1 MKKII
6 IFLIILCTL
15 TGCLKRDT
23 MEGIEIYT
31 TVYPLEYITN
41 RLYGD
46 NSTIK
51 SIYPNGV
58 DPFTYPSLTEK
69 QLSDYSAASLYIFN
83 GLTSEKDYVVPLFN
97 NNKNLKI
104 INASLSMKTSYG
116 NEELWLDPSNF
127 LQLTQNIRNG
137 FEEYISNYYLLE
149 EIKQNYESLKLE
161 VSKLDANLTVIGTN
175 ADFNTIVVTDDL
187 FLFLKKYNI
196 NVLSLD
202 KDTLTNKTLNDV
214 KSLMSEEK
222 ISYIFARKD
231 EELSD
236 EVKALVEEYNIEVVY
251 IHTLSNLTNEEKEN
265 GSTYLTIMNENIEK
279 LKNELYRKF
288 LD

>member
-1 MKKII
+1 MKKIV
-6 IFLIILCTL
+6 IFLIVLFSL

-23 MEGIEIYT
+23 MEGIDIYT

-41 RLYGD
+41 RLYGN
-46 NSTIK
+46 NSNIK

-58 DPFTYPSLTEK
+58 DPFTYPNLTDK
-69 QLSDYSAASLYIFN
+69 QLLDYSEASLYIFN
-83 GLTSEKDYVVPLFN
+83 GLSSEKDYVVPLFN

-116 NEELWLDPSNF
+116 VEELWLDPSNF

-137 FEEYISNYYLLE
+137 FEEYVSNYYLLE
-149 EIKQNYESLKLE
+149 EIKENYESLKLD

-175 ADFNTIVVTDDL
+175 ADFDTIVVTDDL

-196 NVLSLD
+196 NVISLD
-202 KDTLTNKTLNDV
+202 KDTLNNKTLNDV
-214 KSLMSEEK
+214 KSLISDGK

-231 EELSD
+231 EVLDDVVNS
-236 EVKALVEEYNIEVVY
+236 LVNDYNIEVSY
-251 IHTLSNLTNEEKEN
+251 IHTLSNLTTEELNN

-279 LKNELYRKF
+279 LKNELYN
-288 LD
+288 

>member
-1 MKKII
+1 MKKIV
-6 IFLIILCTL
+6 IFLIVLFSL

-23 MEGIEIYT
+23 MEGIDIYT

-41 RLYGD
+41 RLYGN
-46 NSTIK
+46 NSNIK

-58 DPFTYPSLTEK
+58 DPFTYPNLTDK
-69 QLSDYSAASLYIFN
+69 QLLDYSEASLYIFN
-83 GLTSEKDYVVPLFN
+83 GLSSEKDYVVPLFN
-97 NNKNLKI
+97 NNKDLKI

-116 NEELWLDPSNF
+116 VEELWLDPSNF

-137 FEEYISNYYLLE
+137 FEEYVSNYYLLE
-149 EIKQNYESLKLE
+149 EIKENYESLKLD

-175 ADFNTIVVTDDL
+175 ADFDTIVVTDDL

-196 NVLSLD
+196 NVISLD
-202 KDTLTNKTLNDV
+202 KDTLNNKTLNDV
-214 KSLMSEEK
+214 KSLISDGK

-231 EELSD
+231 EVLDDVVNS
-236 EVKALVEEYNIEVVY
+236 LVNDYNIEVSY
-251 IHTLSNLTNEEKEN
+251 IHTLSNLTTEELNN

-279 LKNELYRKF
+279 LKNELYN
-288 LD
+288 

>member
-41 RLYGD
+41 RLYGN
-46 NSTIK
+46 NSTVK
-51 SIYPNGV
+51 SIYPNGI

-202 KDTLTNKTLNDV
+202 KDNLTNKTLNDV

-279 LKNELYRKF
+279 LKNELYN
-288 LD
+288 

>member
-51 SIYPNGV
+51 SIYPNGI

-279 LKNELYRKF
+279 LKNELYN
-288 LD
+288 

>member
-6 IFLIILCTL
+6 IFLIVLCTL

-41 RLYGD
+41 RLYGN
-46 NSTIK
+46 NSTVK

-69 QLSDYSAASLYIFN
+69 QLSDYSVASLYIFN
-83 GLTSEKDYVVPLFN
+83 GLTAEKDYVVPLFN
-97 NNKNLKI
+97 HNKDLKI

-149 EIKQNYESLKLE
+149 EIKKNYEDLKLE
-161 VSKLDANLTVIGTN
+161 VSKLDANLTVIGSN

-196 NVLSLD
+196 NVISLD
-202 KDTLTNKTLNDV
+202 KDSLTNKTLNDV
-214 KSLMSEEK
+214 KSLMGEEK
-222 ISYIFARKD
+222 ISYIFTKKD

-236 EVKALVEEYNIEVVY
+236 EIKSLVDEYKVEVVY
-251 IHTLSNLTNEEKEN
+251 IHTLANLTNEEKEN

-279 LKNELYRKF
+279 LKNELYN
-288 LD
+288 

>member
-202 KDTLTNKTLNDV
+202 KDNLTNKTLNDV

-279 LKNELYRKF
+279 LKNELYN
-288 LD
+288 

>member
-6 IFLIILCTL
+6 IFLIVLCTL

-31 TVYPLEYITN
+31 TVYPLEYITD
-41 RLYGD
+41 RLYGN
-46 NSTIK
+46 NSTVK

-83 GLTSEKDYVVPLFN
+83 GLTAEKDYVVPLFN
-97 NNKNLKI
+97 HNKDLKI

-137 FEEYISNYYLLE
+137 FEEYISNYYLLD
-149 EIKQNYESLKLE
+149 EIKKNYEDLKLE
-161 VSKLDANLTVIGTN
+161 VSKLDANLTVIGSN
-175 ADFNTIVVTDDL
+175 ADFNTIVATDDL

-196 NVLSLD
+196 NVISLD
-202 KDTLTNKTLNDV
+202 KDSLNNKTLNDV
-214 KSLMSEEK
+214 KSLMGEEK
-222 ISYIFARKD
+222 ISYIFAKKD

-236 EVKALVEEYNIEVVY
+236 EVKALVDEYKVEVVY
-251 IHTLSNLTNEEKEN
+251 IHTLANLTNEEKEN

-279 LKNELYRKF
+279 LKNELYH
-288 LD
+288 

>member
-6 IFLIILCTL
+6 IFLIVLCTL

-41 RLYGD
+41 RLYGN
-46 NSTIK
+46 NSTVK

-69 QLSDYSAASLYIFN
+69 QLSDYSVASLYIFN
-83 GLTSEKDYVVPLFN
+83 GLTAEKDYVVPLFN
-97 NNKNLKI
+97 HNKDLKI

-149 EIKQNYESLKLE
+149 EIKKNYEDLKLE

-196 NVLSLD
+196 NVISLD
-202 KDTLTNKTLNDV
+202 KDSLTNKTLNDV
-214 KSLMSEEK
+214 KSLMEEEK
-222 ISYIFARKD
+222 ISYIFAKKD

-236 EVKALVEEYNIEVVY
+236 EVKSLVDEYKVEVVY
-251 IHTLSNLTNEEKEN
+251 IHTLANLTNEEKEN

-279 LKNELYRKF
+279 LKNELYN
-288 LD
+288 

>member
-1 MKKII
+1 MKKQSS
-6 IFLIILCTL
+6 
-15 TGCLKRDT
+15 
-23 MEGIEIYT
+23 IEI
-31 TVYPLEYITN
+31 E
-41 RLYGD
+41 
-46 NSTIK
+46 K
-51 SIYPNGV
+51 
-58 DPFTYPSLTEK
+58 SLTEK

-196 NVLSLD
+196 K
-202 KDTLTNKTLNDV
+202 KDNYCICNNYNSTTFKF
-214 KSLMSEEK
+214 
-222 ISYIFARKD
+222 IIICPYYI
-231 EELSD
+231 
-236 EVKALVEEYNIEVVY
+236 
-251 IHTLSNLTNEEKEN
+251 
-265 GSTYLTIMNENIEK
+265 
-279 LKNELYRKF
+279 
-288 LD
+288 

>member
-6 IFLIILCTL
+6 IFLIVLCTL

-41 RLYGD
+41 RLYGN
-46 NSTIK
+46 NSTVK

-69 QLSDYSAASLYIFN
+69 QLSDYSVASLYIFN
-83 GLTSEKDYVVPLFN
+83 GLTAEKDYVVPLFN
-97 NNKNLKI
+97 HNKDLKI

-149 EIKQNYESLKLE
+149 EIKKNYEDLKLE
-161 VSKLDANLTVIGTN
+161 VSKLDANLTVIGSN

-196 NVLSLD
+196 NVISLD
-202 KDTLTNKTLNDV
+202 KDSLTNKTLNDV
-214 KSLMSEEK
+214 KSLMGEEK
-222 ISYIFARKD
+222 ISYIFTKKD

-236 EVKALVEEYNIEVVY
+236 EVKSLVDEYKVEVVY
-251 IHTLSNLTNEEKEN
+251 IHTLANLTNEEKEN

-279 LKNELYRKF
+279 LKNELYN
-288 LD
+288 

>member
-1 MKKII
+1 MKKIV
-6 IFLIILCTL
+6 IFLIVLFSL

-23 MEGIEIYT
+23 MEGIDIYT
-31 TVYPLEYITN
+31 TVYPLEYIAS
-41 RLYGD
+41 RLYGN
-46 NSTIK
+46 NSNIK

-58 DPFTYPSLTEK
+58 DPFTYPSLTDK
-69 QLSDYSAASLYIFN
+69 QLLDYSEASLYIFN
-83 GLTSEKDYVVPLFN
+83 GLSSEKDYVVPLFN
-97 NNKNLKI
+97 NNKDLKI

-116 NEELWLDPSNF
+116 DEELWLDPSNF

-137 FEEYISNYYLLE
+137 FEEYVSNYYLLE
-149 EIKQNYESLKLE
+149 EIKENYEALKLD

-175 ADFNTIVVTDDL
+175 ADFNTIVVTDNL

-196 NVLSLD
+196 NVISLD

-214 KSLMSEEK
+214 KSLISDGK

-231 EELSD
+231 EVLDDVVNS
-236 EVKALVEEYNIEVVY
+236 LVNDYNIEVSY
-251 IHTLSNLTNEEKEN
+251 IHTLSNLTTEEINN

-279 LKNELYRKF
+279 LKNELYN
-288 LD
+288 

>member
-6 IFLIILCTL
+6 IFLIVLCTL

-31 TVYPLEYITN
+31 TVYPLEYITD
-41 RLYGD
+41 RLYGN
-46 NSTIK
+46 NSTVK

-83 GLTSEKDYVVPLFN
+83 GLTAEKDYVVPLFN
-97 NNKNLKI
+97 HNKDLKI

-149 EIKQNYESLKLE
+149 EIKKNYEDLKLE
-161 VSKLDANLTVIGTN
+161 VSKLDANLTVIGSN
-175 ADFNTIVVTDDL
+175 ADFNTIVATDDL

-196 NVLSLD
+196 NVISLD
-202 KDTLTNKTLNDV
+202 KDSLTNKTLNDV
-214 KSLMSEEK
+214 KSLMGEEK
-222 ISYIFARKD
+222 ISYIFAKKD

-236 EVKALVEEYNIEVVY
+236 EVKALVDEYKVEVVY
-251 IHTLSNLTNEEKEN
+251 IHTLANLTNEEKEN

-279 LKNELYRKF
+279 LKNELYN
-288 LD
+288 

>member
-6 IFLIILCTL
+6 IFLIVLCTL

-41 RLYGD
+41 RLYGN
-46 NSTIK
+46 NSTVK

-83 GLTSEKDYVVPLFN
+83 GLTAEKDYVVPLFN
-97 NNKNLKI
+97 HNKDLKI

-149 EIKQNYESLKLE
+149 EIKKNYEDLKLE
-161 VSKLDANLTVIGTN
+161 VSKLDANLTVIGSN

-196 NVLSLD
+196 NVMSLD
-202 KDTLTNKTLNDV
+202 KDSLTNKTLNDV
-214 KSLMSEEK
+214 KSLMDEEK
-222 ISYIFARKD
+222 ISYIFAKKD
-231 EELSD
+231 EKLSD
-236 EVKALVEEYNIEVVY
+236 EVKALVDEYKVEVVY
-251 IHTLSNLTNEEKEN
+251 IHTLANLTNEEKEN

-279 LKNELYRKF
+279 LKNELYN
-288 LD
+288 

>member
-31 TVYPLEYITN
+31 TVYPLEYITS

-202 KDTLTNKTLNDV
+202 KDNLTNKTLNDV

-279 LKNELYRKF
+279 LKNELYN
-288 LD
+288 

>member
-41 RLYGD
+41 RLYGN
-46 NSTIK
+46 NSTVK

-83 GLTSEKDYVVPLFN
+83 GLTAEKDYVVPLFN
-97 NNKNLKI
+97 HNKDLKI

-149 EIKQNYESLKLE
+149 EIKKNYEDLKLE
-161 VSKLDANLTVIGTN
+161 VSKLDANLTVIGSN

-196 NVLSLD
+196 NVMSLD
-202 KDTLTNKTLNDV
+202 KDSLTNKTLNDV
-214 KSLMSEEK
+214 KSLMDEEK
-222 ISYIFARKD
+222 ISYIFAKKD
-231 EELSD
+231 EKLSD
-236 EVKALVEEYNIEVVY
+236 EVKALVDEYKVEVVY
-251 IHTLSNLTNEEKEN
+251 IHTLANLTNEEKEN

-279 LKNELYRKF
+279 LKNELYN
-288 LD
+288 

>member
-6 IFLIILCTL
+6 IFLIVLCTL

-41 RLYGD
+41 RLYGN
-46 NSTIK
+46 NSTVR

-58 DPFTYPSLTEK
+58 NPFTYPSLTEK

-83 GLTSEKDYVVPLFN
+83 GLTAEKDYVVPLFN
-97 NNKNLKI
+97 HNKDLKI

-149 EIKQNYESLKLE
+149 EIKKNYEDLKLE
-161 VSKLDANLTVIGTN
+161 VSKLDANLTVIGSN

-196 NVLSLD
+196 NVISLD
-202 KDTLTNKTLNDV
+202 KDSLTNKTLNDV
-214 KSLMSEEK
+214 KSLMGEEK
-222 ISYIFARKD
+222 ISYIFTKKD

-236 EVKALVEEYNIEVVY
+236 EIKSLVDEYKVEVVY
-251 IHTLSNLTNEEKEN
+251 IHTLANLTNEEKEN

-279 LKNELYRKF
+279 LKNELYN
-288 LD
+288 

>member
-1 MKKII
+1 MKKIV
-6 IFLIILCTL
+6 IFLIVLFSL

-23 MEGIEIYT
+23 MEGIDIYT

-41 RLYGD
+41 RLYGN
-46 NSTIK
+46 NSNIK

-58 DPFTYPSLTEK
+58 DPFTYPNLTDK
-69 QLSDYSAASLYIFN
+69 QLLDYSEASLYIFN
-83 GLTSEKDYVVPLFN
+83 GLSSEKDYVVPLFN

-116 NEELWLDPSNF
+116 VEELWLDPSNF

-137 FEEYISNYYLLE
+137 FEEYVSNYYLLE
-149 EIKQNYESLKLE
+149 EIKENYESLKLD

-175 ADFNTIVVTDDL
+175 ADFDTIVVTDDL

-196 NVLSLD
+196 NVISLD
-202 KDTLTNKTLNDV
+202 KDTLNNKTLNDV
-214 KSLMSEEK
+214 KSLISDGK

-231 EELSD
+231 EVLDDVVNS
-236 EVKALVEEYNIEVVY
+236 LVNDYDIEVSY
-251 IHTLSNLTNEEKEN
+251 IHTLSNLTTEELNN

-279 LKNELYRKF
+279 LKNELYN
-288 LD
+288 

>member
-1 MKKII
+1 MKKIV
-6 IFLIILCTL
+6 IFLIVLFSL

-23 MEGIEIYT
+23 MEGIDIYT

-41 RLYGD
+41 RLYGN
-46 NSTIK
+46 NSNIK

-58 DPFTYPSLTEK
+58 DPFTYPNLTDK
-69 QLSDYSAASLYIFN
+69 QLLDYSEASLYIFN
-83 GLTSEKDYVVPLFN
+83 GLSSEKDYVVPLFN
-97 NNKNLKI
+97 NNKDLKI

-116 NEELWLDPSNF
+116 VEELWLDPSNF

-137 FEEYISNYYLLE
+137 FEEYVSNYYLLE
-149 EIKQNYESLKLE
+149 EIKENYESLKLD

-175 ADFNTIVVTDDL
+175 ADFDTIVVTDDL

-196 NVLSLD
+196 NVISLD
-202 KDTLTNKTLNDV
+202 KDTLNNKTLNDV
-214 KSLMSEEK
+214 KSLINDGK

-231 EELSD
+231 EVLDDVVNS
-236 EVKALVEEYNIEVVY
+236 LVNDYDIEVSY
-251 IHTLSNLTNEEKEN
+251 IHTLSNLTTEELNN

-279 LKNELYRKF
+279 LKNELYN
-288 LD
+288 

>member
-1 MKKII
+1 MKKVMF
-6 IFLIILCTL
+6 FLLVLLGL

-23 MEGIEIYT
+23 MEGASIYT
-31 TVYPLEYITN
+31 TVYPLEYITS
-41 RLYGD
+41 RLYGE

-58 DPFTYPSLTEK
+58 DPYKYPSLTDK
-69 QLSDYSAASLYIFN
+69 QLADYSEANLYIFD
-83 GLTSEKDYVVPLFN
+83 GLSAEKDYVVPLFK
-97 NNKNLKI
+97 NNKDLKI

-127 LQLTQNIRNG
+127 LQLTQNIKNG
-137 FEEYISNYYLLE
+137 FGEYISNYYLLD
-149 EIKQNYESLKLE
+149 EISNRYDSLKLD

-187 FLFLKKYNI
+187 FCFLKKYNI
-196 NVLSLD
+196 NVVSLD
-202 KDTLTNKTLNDV
+202 PDSMTNKTLNDV
-214 KSLMSEEK
+214 KTLLSEEK

-236 EVKALVEEYNIEVVY
+236 TVKKLVDEYKIEVVY
-251 IHTLSNLTNEEKEN
+251 IHTLSNLTSEERNN
-265 GSTYLTIMNENIEK
+265 GSNYLTIMTENIEK
-279 LKNELYRKF
+279 LKNELYN
-288 LD
+288 

>member
-6 IFLIILCTL
+6 IFLIVLCTL

-41 RLYGD
+41 RLYGN
-46 NSTIK
+46 NSTVK

-83 GLTSEKDYVVPLFN
+83 GLTAEKDYVVPLFN
-97 NNKNLKI
+97 HNKDLKI

-149 EIKQNYESLKLE
+149 EIKKNYEELKLE
-161 VSKLDANLTVIGTN
+161 VSKLDANLTVIGSN

-196 NVLSLD
+196 NVMSLD
-202 KDTLTNKTLNDV
+202 KDSLTNKTLNDV
-214 KSLMSEEK
+214 KSLMGEEK
-222 ISYIFARKD
+222 ISYIFAKKD
-231 EELSD
+231 EKLSD
-236 EVKALVEEYNIEVVY
+236 EVNALVDEYKVEVVY
-251 IHTLSNLTNEEKEN
+251 IHTLANLTNEEKEN

-279 LKNELYRKF
+279 LKNELYN
-288 LD
+288 

>member
-6 IFLIILCTL
+6 IFLIVLCTL

-41 RLYGD
+41 RLYGN
-46 NSTIK
+46 NSTVK

-58 DPFTYPSLTEK
+58 DPFTYPNLTEK
-69 QLSDYSAASLYIFN
+69 QLSDYSVASLYIFN
-83 GLTSEKDYVVPLFN
+83 GLTAEKDYVVPLFN
-97 NNKNLKI
+97 HNKDLKI

-149 EIKQNYESLKLE
+149 EIKKNYEDLKLE
-161 VSKLDANLTVIGTN
+161 VSKLDANLTVIGSN

-196 NVLSLD
+196 NVISLD
-202 KDTLTNKTLNDV
+202 KDSLTNKTLNDV
-214 KSLMSEEK
+214 KSLMGEEK
-222 ISYIFARKD
+222 ISYIFAKKD

-236 EVKALVEEYNIEVVY
+236 EVKALVDEYKVEVVY
-251 IHTLSNLTNEEKEN
+251 IHTLANLTNEEKEN

-279 LKNELYRKF
+279 LKNELYN
-288 LD
+288 

>member
-6 IFLIILCTL
+6 IFLIVLCTL

-31 TVYPLEYITN
+31 TVYPLEYITD
-41 RLYGD
+41 RLYGN
-46 NSTIK
+46 NSTVK

-83 GLTSEKDYVVPLFN
+83 GLTAEKDYVVPLFN
-97 NNKNLKI
+97 HNKDLKI

-149 EIKQNYESLKLE
+149 EIKKNYEDLKLE
-161 VSKLDANLTVIGTN
+161 VSKLDANLTVIGSN

-196 NVLSLD
+196 NVISLD
-202 KDTLTNKTLNDV
+202 KDSLTNKTLNDV
-214 KSLMSEEK
+214 KSLMGEEK
-222 ISYIFARKD
+222 ISYIFAKKD

-236 EVKALVEEYNIEVVY
+236 EVKSLVDEYKVEVVY
-251 IHTLSNLTNEEKEN
+251 IHTLANLTNEEKEN

-279 LKNELYRKF
+279 LKNELYN
-288 LD
+288 

>member
-116 NEELWLDPSNF
+116 NEELWLDLSNF

-279 LKNELYRKF
+279 LKNELYN
-288 LD
+288 

>member
-6 IFLIILCTL
+6 IFLIVLCTL

-31 TVYPLEYITN
+31 TVYPLEYITD
-41 RLYGD
+41 RLYGN
-46 NSTIK
+46 NSTVK

-83 GLTSEKDYVVPLFN
+83 GLTAEKDYVVPLFN
-97 NNKNLKI
+97 HNKDLKI

-149 EIKQNYESLKLE
+149 EIKKNYEDLKLE
-161 VSKLDANLTVIGTN
+161 VSKLDANLTVIGSN

-196 NVLSLD
+196 NVISLD
-202 KDTLTNKTLNDV
+202 KDSLTNKTLNDV
-214 KSLMSEEK
+214 KSLMGEEK
-222 ISYIFARKD
+222 ISYIFTKKD

-236 EVKALVEEYNIEVVY
+236 EIKSLVDEYKVEVVY
-251 IHTLSNLTNEEKEN
+251 IHTLANLTNEEKEN

-279 LKNELYRKF
+279 LKNELYN
-288 LD
+288 

>member
-51 SIYPNGV
+51 SIYPNGI

-236 EVKALVEEYNIEVVY
+236 EIKALVEEYNIEVVY

-279 LKNELYRKF
+279 LKNELYN
-288 LD
+288 

>member
-1 MKKII
+1 MKIII
-6 IFLIILCTL
+6 IFLIVLCTL

-41 RLYGD
+41 RLYGN
-46 NSTIK
+46 NSTVK

-83 GLTSEKDYVVPLFN
+83 GLTAEKDYVVPLFN
-97 NNKNLKI
+97 HNKDLKI

-149 EIKQNYESLKLE
+149 EIKKNYEDLKLE
-161 VSKLDANLTVIGTN
+161 VSKLDANLTVIGSN
-175 ADFNTIVVTDDL
+175 ADFNTIVATDDL

-196 NVLSLD
+196 NVISLD
-202 KDTLTNKTLNDV
+202 KDSLNNKTLNDV
-214 KSLMSEEK
+214 KSLMGEEK
-222 ISYIFARKD
+222 ISYIFAKKD

-236 EVKALVEEYNIEVVY
+236 EVKALVDEYKVEVVY
-251 IHTLSNLTNEEKEN
+251 IHTLANLTNEEKEN

-279 LKNELYRKF
+279 LKNELYN
-288 LD
+288 

>member
-1 MKKII
+1 MKKIVV
-6 IFLIILCTL
+6 FLIVLFSL

-23 MEGIEIYT
+23 MEGIDIYT

-41 RLYGD
+41 RLYGN
-46 NSTIK
+46 NSNIK

-58 DPFTYPSLTEK
+58 DPFTYPNLTDK
-69 QLSDYSAASLYIFN
+69 QLLDYSKASLYIFN
-83 GLTSEKDYVVPLFN
+83 GLSSEKDYVVPLFN
-97 NNKNLKI
+97 NNKDLKI

-116 NEELWLDPSNF
+116 VEELWLDPSNF

-137 FEEYISNYYLLE
+137 FEEYVSNYYLLE
-149 EIKQNYESLKLE
+149 EIKENYESLKLD

-175 ADFNTIVVTDDL
+175 ADFDTIVVTDDL

-196 NVLSLD
+196 NVISLD
-202 KDTLTNKTLNDV
+202 KDTLNNKTLNDV
-214 KSLMSEEK
+214 KSLISDGK

-231 EELSD
+231 EVLDDVVNS
-236 EVKALVEEYNIEVVY
+236 LVNDYDIEVSY
-251 IHTLSNLTNEEKEN
+251 IHTLSNLTTEELNN

-279 LKNELYRKF
+279 LKNELYN
-288 LD
+288 

>member
-6 IFLIILCTL
+6 IFLIVLCTL

-41 RLYGD
+41 RLYGN
-46 NSTIK
+46 NSTVK

-83 GLTSEKDYVVPLFN
+83 GLTAEKDYVVPLFN
-97 NNKNLKI
+97 HNKDLKI

-149 EIKQNYESLKLE
+149 EIKKNYEDLKLE
-161 VSKLDANLTVIGTN
+161 VSKLDANLTVIGSN

-196 NVLSLD
+196 NVISLD
-202 KDTLTNKTLNDV
+202 KDSLTNKTLNDV
-214 KSLMSEEK
+214 KSLMGEEK
-222 ISYIFARKD
+222 ISYIFAKKD

-236 EVKALVEEYNIEVVY
+236 EIKSLVDEYKVEVVY
-251 IHTLSNLTNEEKEN
+251 IHTLANLTNEEKEN

-279 LKNELYRKF
+279 LKNELYN
-288 LD
+288 

>member
-1 MKKII
+1 MKKIV
-6 IFLIILCTL
+6 IFLIVLFSL

-23 MEGIEIYT
+23 MEGIDIYT

-41 RLYGD
+41 RLYGN
-46 NSTIK
+46 NSNIK

-58 DPFTYPSLTEK
+58 DPFTYPSLTDK
-69 QLSDYSAASLYIFN
+69 QLLDYSEASLYIFN
-83 GLTSEKDYVVPLFN
+83 GLSSEKDYVVPLFN
-97 NNKNLKI
+97 NNKDLKI

-116 NEELWLDPSNF
+116 VEELWLDPSNF

-137 FEEYISNYYLLE
+137 FEEYVSNYYLLE
-149 EIKQNYESLKLE
+149 EIKENYESLKLD

-175 ADFNTIVVTDDL
+175 ADFDTIVVTDDL

-196 NVLSLD
+196 NVISLD
-202 KDTLTNKTLNDV
+202 KDTLNNKTLNDV
-214 KSLMSEEK
+214 KSLISDGK

-231 EELSD
+231 EVLDDVVNS
-236 EVKALVEEYNIEVVY
+236 LVNDYNIEVSY
-251 IHTLSNLTNEEKEN
+251 IHTLSNLTTEEINN

-279 LKNELYRKF
+279 LKNELYN
-288 LD
+288 